1 MILKETLEKISSEQK
16 KDLESRDFGIKRE
29 LLDKIDLEIN
39 HVVIVS
45 GVRRCGKSTLIRQLT
60 KNKKAFYYMSFEDQR
75 LLEFNISD
83 FESLK
88 EVFQETFLSNIWF
101 LDEIQNIDGW
111 ERFVRKMH
119 DMGTKFI
126 VTGSNASLLSKE
138 LGTKL
143 TGRHL
148 TYELFPFSYSE
159 MLALTSQKPS
169 ASSLEEYMKN
179 GGFPEFLKYR
189 KIELLQNIFL
199 DILNRDISERYR
211 LREIKT
217 LKQFATYLLTNV
229 GKEFSYTN
237 ISKFL
242 NMGSVNTAISFSSYL
257 EGAYLIF
264 TIPKFDYSYRKQL
277 INPKKVY
284 SVDTGLSMANST
296 SFSQDKGRVLENVVF
311 LGLRRKHKDI
321 YYFRDKGECDF
332 LVKEKENIVEAVQV
346 CYHLTEDNKER
357 EISGLEEVMRKFN
370 LKTGTIVTFD
380 QEDSFGKIK
389 VIPAWKW
396 LIG

>member
-179 GGFPEFLKYR
+179 GGFPEFLK
-189 KIELLQNIFL
+189 
-199 DILNRDISERYR
+199 
-211 LREIKT
+211 
-217 LKQFATYLLTNV
+217 
-229 GKEFSYTN
+229 
-237 ISKFL
+237 
-242 NMGSVNTAISFSSYL
+242 
-257 EGAYLIF
+257 
-264 TIPKFDYSYRKQL
+264 
-277 INPKKVY
+277 
-284 SVDTGLSMANST
+284 
-296 SFSQDKGRVLENVVF
+296 
-311 LGLRRKHKDI
+311 
-321 YYFRDKGECDF
+321 
-332 LVKEKENIVEAVQV
+332 
-346 CYHLTEDNKER
+346 
-357 EISGLEEVMRKFN
+357 
-370 LKTGTIVTFD
+370 
-380 QEDSFGKIK
+380 
-389 VIPAWKW
+389 
-396 LIG
+396 